1 MTIPALR
8 RNAQYSHLEFMEP
21 DNTRRSLV
29 ERRESNRN
37 TCCVQIGMFIMHDD
51 DDDDDDVLP
60 WQKIRYYDID
70 QLDNSL
76 EKKLLGII
84 PIYVQEIGHIDQIL
98 CKLNG
103 GCTSNEF
110 HDNIVQFVIKG
121 SSESHSLNVRS
132 TTGNGA
138 KQDKFKIIFDC
149 APALIINYKD
159 LLHNDPT
166 GKLKKR
172 CKDWM
177 EMLDEC
183 FTKDKNE
190 QYTEWR
196 KSGFATTKMVRRK
209 KLGHKK
215 PFRIMEYGSCVD
227 ICKDLKSIIKL
238 HTMLVIFKWWRD
250 TIHSEDSWRYCMPW
264 MSPN

>member
-1 MTIPALR
+1 
-8 RNAQYSHLEFMEP
+8 MEP

-37 TCCVQIGMFIMHDD
+37 TFRVQIGMFIMHD

-60 WQKIRYYDID
+60 WQKIRYYDIA
-70 QLDNSL
+70 QVDNSL
-76 EKKLLGII
+76 EEKLLGII

-98 CKLNG
+98 YKLNG

-110 HDNIVQFVIKG
+110 HDNIIQFVIRT

-138 KQDKFKIIFDC
+138 AKQDKFKIIFDC
-149 APALIINYKD
+149 VPALIINYKD
-159 LLHNDPT
+159 LLDNDPS
-166 GKLKKR
+166 GKLKNR

-177 EMLDEC
+177 KMLDEC
-183 FTKDKNE
+183 FTMDKNK

-196 KSGFATTKMVRRK
+196 KS
-209 KLGHKK
+209 
-215 PFRIMEYGSCVD
+215 
-227 ICKDLKSIIKL
+227 
-238 HTMLVIFKWWRD
+238 
-250 TIHSEDSWRYCMPW
+250 
-264 MSPN
+264 